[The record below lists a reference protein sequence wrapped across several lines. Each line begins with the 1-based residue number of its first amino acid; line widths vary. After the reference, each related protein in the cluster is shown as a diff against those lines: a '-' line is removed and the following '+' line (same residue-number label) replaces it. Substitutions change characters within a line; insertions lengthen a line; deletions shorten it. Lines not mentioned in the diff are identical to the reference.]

1 MIEFSLSVY
10 LCVSCLFVFL
20 WKTNKQT
27 NKQKKNKQGSIF
39 PSRLSKPQW

>member
-10 LCVSCLFVFL
+10 LCVLCLFVFCE
-20 WKTNKQT
+20 KQT
-27 NKQKKNKQGSIF
+27 NKKKKNKQGSII